1 MSEVLL
7 PEVTVEVPPEGLS
20 ISEVSRL
27 TGIGVEALRYY
38 ERERLL
44 LDPAPRDGGGRRR
57 YHEGDLAWICGLVML
72 RETGMSIADIR
83 LMADLC
89 RREGTEKERLELL
102 TRHRDRVLAEVRR
115 TQRHLR
121 AIEAKITS
129 YEASIT

>member
-20 ISEVSRL
+20 ITEVSRA

-38 ERERLL
+38 EREGLL
-44 LDPAPRDGGGRRR
+44 LDPTPRDAGGRRR
-57 YHEGDLAWICGLVML
+57 YREGDLAWIGGLVML

-89 RREGTEKERLELL
+89 RREGTERERLELL
-102 TRHRDRVLAEVRR
+102 TRHRERVLAELRR
-115 TQRHLR
+115 TQRHLH

-129 YEASIT
+129 YEAVTT